1 MQTMELDTEIPMA
14 ETFGMHMV
22 LRRAALA
29 LVHDVK
35 ALREGDRHAARQV
48 AESAG
53 VLGGLVMVHG
63 DAADAVTAVPAY
75 VADGRRAVLE
85 ALQHTTAALGALAT
99 GLSCVPWEG
108 AHAEAAQA
116 AVTFGRRLDDHL
128 SAREEMAMP
137 VRERVLLAV
146 G

>member
-1 MQTMELDTEIPMA
+1 MQTTWSDENPGEM
-14 ETFGMHMV
+14 FGMHMV

-29 LVHDVK
+29 LIHDVK
-35 ALREGDRHAARQV
+35 ALREGDRQAARQV

-53 VLGGLVMVHG
+53 VLGGVVLVHG
-63 DAADAVTAVPAY
+63 DVADAAVAVPAY
-75 VADGRRAVLE
+75 VAAGRRSVLE
-85 ALQHTTAALGALAT
+85 ALQHTTAAVAALAT
-99 GLSCVPWEG
+99 GRTCVPWNG
-108 AHAEAAQA
+108 AHDEAIDA

-137 VRERVLLAV
+137 VRDRVLLAV

>member
-1 MQTMELDTEIPMA
+1 
-14 ETFGMHMV
+14 MHMV

-29 LVHDVK
+29 LIHDVK
-35 ALREGDRHAARQV
+35 ALREGDRQAARHV
-48 AESAG
+48 AESAA
-53 VLGGLVMVHG
+53 VLGGVVMVHG
-63 DAADAVTAVPAY
+63 DAADAAAAVPAY

-85 ALQHTTAALGALAT
+85 ALQHTTAALSALAT
-99 GLSCVPWEG
+99 GLTCVPWTG
-108 AHAEAAQA
+108 AQEEAVNA

-146 G
+146 S